1 MAALF
6 GIVAPVFALI
16 GLGAAAIR
24 LRLLDTGAVK
34 GMSDF
39 VFYLAMPSLL
49 FRSMVTAPPL
59 RLLDVAGSFIA
70 GALLLFVLAALLSRL
85 VLRARIATAGV
96 FALNAV
102 FGNTVMLGV
111 PIIDSAYGTEGV
123 AYLLAVV
130 AFHSALLLPL
140 ATILIEADGSGP
152 GGHRGPLAVLRAVL
166 PGLLRNPVVMV
177 IVAAMVWR
185 ATGLGLAEPVERL
198 LHLLGAAGPPLA
210 LFCLGATLPR
220 PGGPKPEGLK
230 GLRDVALASALKL
243 LVMPALVA
251 VFAWL
256 AGVRDVAFAVVVLA
270 AAMPTGANA
279 FMLARRFGTMMEASA
294 STVVVSTALSLLS
307 LTALLGWLR

>member
-1 MAALF
+1 MGVLF
-6 GIVAPVFALI
+6 SIVAPVFALI

-24 LRLLDTGAVK
+24 LRLLDTGAVR

-59 RLLDVAGSFIA
+59 RLLDVAGSFIT
-70 GALLLFVLAALLSRL
+70 GALLLFIFAALLSRL
-85 VLRARIATAGV
+85 VFRARISTAGV

-111 PIIDSAYGTEGV
+111 PIIDSAYGAEGV

-140 ATILIEADGSGP
+140 ATILIEADG
-152 GGHRGPLAVLRAVL
+152 GGGSRTPLDVLRAVA

-177 IVAAMVWR
+177 IIAALAWR
-185 ATGLGLAEPVERL
+185 ATDLGLAAPVERL

-210 LFCLGATLPR
+210 LFCLGATLP
-220 PGGPKPEGLK
+220 KPEGLK

-243 LVMPALVA
+243 LAMPALVA
-251 VFAWL
+251 GLAWL

-279 FMLARRFGTMMEASA
+279 FLLARRFGTMMEASA
-294 STVVVSTALSLLS
+294 STVVVSTALSLLT

>member
-1 MAALF
+1 MGVLF
-6 GIVAPVFALI
+6 SIVAPVFALI

-24 LRLLDTGAVK
+24 LRLLDTGAVR

-59 RLLDVAGSFIA
+59 RLLDVAGSFIT
-70 GALLLFVLAALLSRL
+70 GALLLFIFAALLSRI
-85 VLRARIATAGV
+85 VFRARISTAGV

-140 ATILIEADGSGP
+140 ATILIEADG
-152 GGHRGPLAVLRAVL
+152 GGGSRTPLDVLRAVA

-177 IVAAMVWR
+177 IVAALAWR
-185 ATGLGLAEPVERL
+185 ATDLGLAAPVERL

-210 LFCLGATLPR
+210 LFCLGATLP
-220 PGGPKPEGLK
+220 KPEGLK
-230 GLRDVALASALKL
+230 ALRDVALASALKL
-243 LVMPALVA
+243 LAMPALVA
-251 VFAWL
+251 ALAWL

-279 FMLARRFGTMMEASA
+279 FLLARRFGTMMEASA
-294 STVVVSTALSLLS
+294 STVVVSTALSLLT

>member
-1 MAALF
+1 MGTLF

-16 GLGAAAIR
+16 AMGAAAPR
-24 LRLLDTGAVK
+24 LRLLDAGAVK

-59 RLLDVAGSFIA
+59 RLLDVAGSFIL
-70 GALLLFVLAALLSRL
+70 GAFLLFALAAILARFAWRIRL
-85 VLRARIATAGV
+85 ADASV

-111 PIIDSAYGTEGV
+111 PIIDSV

-140 ATILIEADGSGP
+140 ATILIEADAGAGN
-152 GGHRGPLAVLRAVL
+152 GPLAVIRATL
-166 PGLLRNPVVMV
+166 PGLVRNPVVV
-177 IVAAMVWR
+177 CIVSALIWR
-185 ATGLGLAEPVERL
+185 ATGLGLAAPIDRL
-198 LHLLGAAGPPLA
+198 LMLLGAAGPPLA
-210 LFCLGATLPR
+210 LFCLGATLP
-220 PGGPKPEGLK
+220 KPEGWK
-230 GLRDVALASALKL
+230 TMGGVVAASTLKL

-251 VFAWL
+251 VLAHL
-256 AGVRDVAFAVVVLA
+256 AGVQGTAFAVVVLA

-279 FMLARRFGTMMEASA
+279 FLLARRFHTMMEASA
-294 STVVVSTALSLLS
+294 STVVASTALSLIT
-307 LTALLGWLR
+307 LTVLLGWLK

>member
-1 MAALF
+1 MGVLF
-6 GIVAPVFALI
+6 SIVAPVFALI
-16 GLGAAAIR
+16 GLGAASIR

-59 RLLDVAGSFIA
+59 RLLDVAGSFIT
-70 GALLLFVLAALLSRL
+70 GALLLFILAALLSR
-85 VLRARIATAGV
+85 VVFRARISTAGV

-111 PIIDSAYGTEGV
+111 PIIDSAYGAEGV

-140 ATILIEADGSGP
+140 ATILIEADGGAHGP
-152 GGHRGPLAVLRAVL
+152 RRPLDVLRAVL

-177 IVAAMVWR
+177 IVAALAWR
-185 ATGLGLAEPVERL
+185 ATDLGLAAPVERL
-198 LHLLGAAGPPLA
+198 LLLLGAAGPPLA
-210 LFCLGATLPR
+210 LFCLGATL
-220 PGGPKPEGLK
+220 PKPEGLK

-243 LVMPALVA
+243 LAMPALVA
-251 VFAWL
+251 ALAWL

-294 STVVVSTALSLLS
+294 STVVVSTALSLLT